1 MYEAVL
7 DASTLIAYLKEEL
20 PDNTVLDQLIPK
32 SIISTVNACEVA
44 TVLTRIHMPI
54 NEINELI
61 EHNIGKIIPIDQ
73 PQAMIAADLWQ
84 QTKHLGL
91 SLGDRACL
99 ALGQIMQLP
108 IYTAD
113 RIWSQ
118 VKIDGVEV
126 RLIR

>member
-1 MYEAVL
+1 MTKVVL
-7 DASTLIAYLKEEL
+7 DASALLALIFEEEGATIVKPLLK
-20 PDNTVLDQLIPK
+20 NA
-32 SIISTVNACEVA
+32 IISTINVAEVLTILRKSDVDIEASINYMKSMLKEIIQFNIDQCEVVA
-44 TVLTRIHMPI
+44 NLYS
-54 NEINELI
+54 L
-61 EHNIGKIIPIDQ
+61 
-73 PQAMIAADLWQ
+73 
-84 QTKHLGL
+84 TKHLGL

-118 VKIDGVEV
+118 VKIEGVEI

>member
-1 MYEAVL
+1 
-7 DASTLIAYLKEEL
+7 
-20 PDNTVLDQLIPK
+20 
-32 SIISTVNACEVA
+32 
-44 TVLTRIHMPI
+44 MPI

-61 EHNIGKIIPIDQ
+61 EHNIGKIIPLDQ